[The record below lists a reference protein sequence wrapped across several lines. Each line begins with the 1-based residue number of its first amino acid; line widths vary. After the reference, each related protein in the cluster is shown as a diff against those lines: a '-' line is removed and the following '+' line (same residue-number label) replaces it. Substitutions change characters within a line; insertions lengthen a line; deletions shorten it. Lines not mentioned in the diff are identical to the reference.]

1 MTARDAGGAG
11 RPYTALVLAASRG
24 ARDPL
29 AAAQRLSHKCLVR
42 VGGEP
47 MLLRVLRSLGA
58 SQRVG
63 RIAISIDDPGALE
76 AVPGL
81 APLLDWRSVAMVP
94 SAATPSLSVA
104 RAVETLENPWPL
116 LVTTADHPLLTPA
129 MVDHFC
135 AEAVSAEADLA
146 VALAAASLVL
156 ARHPDARRT
165 FLRVRGERYTGCNM
179 FALMTPNA
187 VRAADFWQALEA
199 HRKRPW
205 RIFKAFGAAAI
216 LRFAAGGMTLD
227 AAMRA
232 ASRRLDL
239 KAVAVEMPFP
249 DAAIDVDKPDDL
261 ALAEAVL
268 RAREEAGETS
278 AMYSRPSWPNSK
290 DQ

>member
-1 MTARDAGGAG
+1 MTAPDTDGTG

-24 ARDPL
+24 ATDSL
-29 AAAQRLSHKCLVR
+29 AAARHLSHKCLLR

-47 MLLRVLRSLGA
+47 MLLRVLRTLGA
-58 SQRVG
+58 SQRIG
-63 RIAISIDDPGALE
+63 RIAISIDDPGVLA

-81 APLLDWRSVAMVP
+81 APLLDWRSIAMVP

-104 RAVETLENPWPL
+104 RAAETLENPWPL

-156 ARHPDARRT
+156 AEHPDARRT
-165 FLRVRGERYTGCNM
+165 FLRVRGARYTGCNM

-187 VRAADFWQALEA
+187 VHAAEFWQRLEA

-205 RIFKAFGAAAI
+205 RILKAFGAAAI
-216 LRFAAGGMTLD
+216 LRFLAAGMTLE
-227 AAMRA
+227 AAMGA

-261 ALAEAVL
+261 TLAEAIL
-268 RAREEAGETS
+268 RAREETAD
-278 AMYSRPSWPNSK
+278 AAVAYSRPSWPKLNPS
-290 DQ
+290 

>member
-1 MTARDAGGAG
+1 MARHTF
-11 RPYTALVLAASRG
+11 TALVLAAGRG
-24 ARDPL
+24 TDDPV
-29 AAAQRLSHKCLVR
+29 AASQNLGHKCLVR

-47 MLLRVLRSLGA
+47 MLLRVLRALSA

-63 RIAISIDDPGALE
+63 RIAISIEHPGALE

-81 APLLDWRSVAMVP
+81 APLLDWRSVAMLP

-104 RAVETLENPWPL
+104 RAAETLENPWPL

-129 MVDHFC
+129 MIDHFC
-135 AEAVSAEADLA
+135 AEAALAGADLA

-156 ARHPDARRT
+156 ARHPDTRRT
-165 FLRVRGERYTGCNM
+165 FLRFRGERYTGCNM
-179 FALMTPNA
+179 FALMTPKA
-187 VRAADFWQALEA
+187 ARAADFWQGLEA

-205 RIFKAFGAAAI
+205 RILKAFGAAAM
-216 LRFAAGGMTLD
+216 LRFIAGGMTLE

-232 ASRRLDL
+232 ASRRLGL

-261 ALAEAVL
+261 RLAEAVL
-268 RAREEAGETS
+268 RTREEAGEAF
-278 AMYSRPSWPNSK
+278 AMHSRPSWPNAK
-290 DQ
+290 DPS

>member
-1 MTARDAGGAG
+1 MARDTGGASA
-11 RPYTALVLAASRG
+11 RRYTALVLAASRG
-24 ARDPL
+24 ATDPL
-29 AAAQRLSHKCLVR
+29 AAARRVSHKCFLR

-47 MLLRVLRSLGA
+47 MLLRVLRTLGA
-58 SQRVG
+58 SESIG
-63 RIAISIDDPGALE
+63 RIAISIEDPEVLA

-81 APLLDWRSVAMVP
+81 APLLDWRSIAMVP

-104 RAVETLENPWPL
+104 RAVETLERPWPL

-135 AEAVSAEADLA
+135 AGAVAAEADLA

-156 ARHPDARRT
+156 AGHPDTRRT
-165 FLRVRGERYTGCNM
+165 FLRVRGERYTGCNL
-179 FALMTPNA
+179 FALMTPKA
-187 VRAADFWQALEA
+187 ARAADFWHRLEA

-205 RIFKAFGAAAI
+205 RIVAAFGVAAI
-216 LRFAAGGMTLD
+216 LRFVAGGMTLE
-227 AAMRA
+227 AALSA
-232 ASRRLDL
+232 ASTRLDL

-268 RAREEAGETS
+268 RAREAAGDAP
-278 AMYSRPSWPNSK
+278 AMYSRPSWPHTKN
-290 DQ
+290 Q